1 VWALGDH
8 AIILDIFNNYCSI
21 KEIQVLYKKGESMGI
36 IIVSIVFIG
45 ALVYGGII
53 AEQDLNDELSK
64 ERQEK

>member
-1 VWALGDH
+1 
-8 AIILDIFNNYCSI
+8 
-21 KEIQVLYKKGESMGI
+21 MGI